1 MSSKWR
7 TLPLILALVYSG
19 VVGASENSLDLK
31 HIRLSESFKS
41 ALKASSGNT
50 KSLRATQ
57 QVDPRQGLIPFL
69 FDAEIAQQNAQ
80 KSAKNFAKS
89 TPTDGQESL
98 LYGQI
103 RDWLDLR
110 YQGIGQA
117 ESERV
122 AMFNNQ
128 FNLGVQNFSGF
139 SWQKPFGGFGIYTDR
154 QLSPDL
160 FDANRWIVMDTFTVV
175 IEATSFLGKMNE
187 AGAVDMT
194 SSEIAAFAGINFK
207 RVYTT
212 FHFANSFMEGLIADY
227 RYLFLP
233 FLVHT
238 PNGALALNNGRVMRR
253 EDTWSAALG
262 GLIESPP
269 LYGFSFSAGAMAEI
283 TNQSTL
289 TLQSV
294 TPQEANR
301 PGEFLRVSHKSALT
315 KSAGVT
321 AALQLDFFKLI
332 KFTLLSYDLEFSS
345 EKSNEF
351 QLSFR
356 EEHKARLTDGSDT
369 SKEFAQMLRKNS
381 PDIRYLEPYV
391 TRLDQSHTTS
401 TNSRTML
408 LLWGSLKKS
417 SMEQVRVIKDQVVK
431 TFFKN
436 YNESIRLVQNFW
448 SRLFSSFIFRIF
460 QFNTLIKND
469 AAFTR
474 KLNLE
479 YEATL
484 PQSPDP
490 DKMLIEGQEQ
500 FSMMVSLS
508 YQAARTDR
516 WVDRSYKK
524 DVIEF
529 MERYTTLTPELRNSV
544 SSEDLKGPL
553 MVSTNVRVMGDGLHF
568 FHQLPEQLVLNEF
581 NLICAKKASCVKSL
595 RDPYLAYKKVFNDTS
610 RLELALLKKM
620 MTTLLKEIDDLA
632 TFQVLFGENAFVSGS
647 LYATSRQ
654 GLPFSTAFSVGQ
666 FRGLGVID
674 TFKRL
679 NGTRQ
684 PASIWSE

>member
-7 TLPLILALVYSG
+7 ALLFILALVNSA

-31 HIRLSESFKS
+31 HIRLSESFKA
-41 ALKASSGNT
+41 ALEATSGNT
-50 KSLRATQ
+50 KSLKSTQ
-57 QVDPRQGLIPFL
+57 TVDPRLALIPFL
-69 FDAEIAQQNAQ
+69 FDAEVAQQNSQ
-80 KSAKNFAKS
+80 SQAKNFAKN

-103 RDWLDLR
+103 RDWLDNR

-122 AMFNNQ
+122 ALFNNQ

-194 SSEIAAFAGINFK
+194 TSEIAAFAGINFK

-212 FHFANSFMEGLIADY
+212 FHFANSFMEGLVADY

-233 FLVHT
+233 FLAHT
-238 PNGALALNNGRVMRR
+238 PNGALELNNGRVLRR

-269 LYGFSFSAGAMAEI
+269 WYGFSFSAGAMAEI

-301 PGEFLRVSHKSALT
+301 PGEFLRVSHKSGIT

-356 EEHKARLTDGSDT
+356 EEHKNKLTDDSET
-369 SKEFAQMLRKNS
+369 AQEFAQVIRKNS
-381 PDIRYLEPYV
+381 PNIRYLEPFV

-417 SMEQVRVIKDQVVK
+417 SMEQVKVIKDQAVK
-431 TFFKN
+431 IFFKN

-460 QFNTLIKND
+460 QFNTIIKND

-490 DKMLIEGQEQ
+490 NKMLIESQEQ
-500 FSMMVSLS
+500 FSMMVSMS

-516 WVDRSYKK
+516 WVDRSYKG
-524 DVIEF
+524 DVVEF
-529 MERYTTLTPELRNSV
+529 MERFTTLSVELRNSV
-544 SSEDLKGPL
+544 NKEDLKGPI
-553 MVSTNVRVMGDGLHF
+553 MVSTNIRVMGDGLHF
-568 FHQLPEQLVLNEF
+568 FNQLTEQQVINEF
-581 NLICAKKASCVKSL
+581 NLLCAKKSSCVKAL
-595 RDPYLAYKKVFNDTS
+595 RDPYLAYKKVYHDTGK
-610 RLELALLKKM
+610 LELALLKKM
-620 MTTLLKEIDDLA
+620 LTTFLKEIDDLA
-632 TFQVLFGENAFVSGS
+632 SFQVLFGENAFVTGS
-647 LYATSRQ
+647 LHATSRQ